1 MRRRKHTWR
10 PRHAV
15 ILGMGFGVSLA
26 LLVPGPAAAGLLAP
40 LLRLFQPRLE
50 ERLIQVCLAVG
61 ADGRPELE
69 RRLEEPCR
77 RLARPASSCL
87 IEETERSG
95 RSLGVLTELASGRVG
110 DDSEVVVKR
119 CAARLLGLPPD
130 TLRDV
135 PLKELQQRFSRRPAT
150 GGGNPAE

>member
-1 MRRRKHTWR
+1 M
-10 PRHAV
+10 
-15 ILGMGFGVSLA
+15 SLS
-26 LLVPGPAAAGLLAP
+26 LLMQGPAAAGLLSP

-50 ERLIQVCLAVG
+50 ERLTRVCLAVG

-77 RLARPASSCL
+77 RLARPASACL

-95 RSLGVLTELASGRVG
+95 RSFGVLTELASGRVG

-119 CAARLLGLPPD
+119 CAARLLGLPAD
-130 TLRDV
+130 TLQEV
-135 PLKELQQRFSRRPAT
+135 PLKDLQRRFSPRPAAAE
-150 GGGNPAE
+150 GNRVN